1 MTRRAKPTP
10 KPKPAPKRRGR
21 PPKAAVPGSTPNRS
35 GLKPPAAAA
44 PATSAEA
51 LRAQLATI
59 RTRAAAGA
67 RLNNHEARILR
78 DAWLLEESAHLWP
91 SAEAAAADLGVSP
104 NTFRGYAAA
113 RPDGTAGCP
122 GIEPHSAIPKA
133 PVLAWLLKN
142 AHHQGGTPPATQQ
155 TIEDVELSIKRA
167 KDAKL
172 WGTLTAEAEDRATQG
187 VIETVDALRHTLLQ
201 TLPAQLAEDVRAA
214 ADLAAAADTARELI
228 ETALRGVRYH
238 PPATVNQTTE
248 SPA

>member
-1 MTRRAKPTP
+1 MTRRAKPT
-10 KPKPAPKRRGR
+10 KATKPAPRKRGR
-21 PPKAAVPGSTPNRS
+21 PPKAAVPGSTPNGS
-35 GLKPPAAAA
+35 ELP
-44 PATSAEA
+44 PATSADA

-113 RPDGTAGCP
+113 RPDGTPGCP

-155 TIEDVELSIKRA
+155 TIEAVELSIKQA

-172 WGTLTAEAEDRATQG
+172 WGTLIAEAEDRATQG
-187 VIETVDALRHTLLQ
+187 VIETIDALRHTLLQ
-201 TLPAQLAEDVRAA
+201 TLPEQLAEDLRAA
-214 ADLAAAADTARELI
+214 ADQAAAADTARELI

-238 PPATVNQTTE
+238 PPAAVNQTPEGT
-248 SPA
+248 PA